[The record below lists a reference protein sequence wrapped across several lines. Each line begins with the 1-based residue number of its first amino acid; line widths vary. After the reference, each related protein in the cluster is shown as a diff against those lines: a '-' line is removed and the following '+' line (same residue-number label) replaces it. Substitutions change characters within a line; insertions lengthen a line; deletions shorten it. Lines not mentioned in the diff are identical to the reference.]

1 MYGANGSQLKVVV
14 IELDG
19 CLFSLN
25 QYRFNFYKNQCV
37 KKGLS
42 FTRDQFYPA
51 LGSMWSMYDELP
63 LSGYYDSLALNVK
76 VENDLMNYLT
86 LKGLKAN
93 EGVKELLDYCHQ
105 KGMKVAALSTH
116 RTEDAIKYLKM
127 GDIYHKVDYVMGS
140 DTKLKPIPSSEMLAF
155 ILKKYNALP
164 AESLMIT
171 SLRSILMTAKD
182 YGMNV
187 IYYKDLVEP
196 TDYERRHSYSIA
208 TSFYEALNDMIFGQY
223 EDYSMFENLLG
234 MSDTESRQDLDAI
247 HFHLQQVY
255 ADDSSIMNIV
265 NRTYEY
271 RLSEMSSKPRFVF
284 DDEDEPQTQSRLI
297 NKGVTRQDI
306 MRTYKDYPVE
316 SDEDV
321 AVIQEITP
329 EQRLKVALSESESSA
344 LTDVINQ
351 IMNQS
356 DVSVY
361 GYSGPIKHTDEEEET
376 LIDKLAQEEIEEMQQ
391 VVAKEDTTNEEEMA
405 DIYLDHF
412 KHQKDEDEADTEEI
426 TQESDVSL
434 LDIRDILSDSAFI
447 IIVSIFMT
455 FIGAAVYVAFIDL
468 FQSNKLGL
476 ISALASLYI
485 KLADAIIGI
494 VISILHV
501 IHLAPSFDN
510 YLNANPV
517 FSSFALHIFHAFIL
531 NCIMIALIETI
542 ISIRKTNE

>member
-1 MYGANGSQLKVVV
+1 MYGTSGKQLKVVV

-51 LGSMWSMYDELP
+51 LGSMWTMYDELP
-63 LSGYYDSLALNVK
+63 LSTFYDSLALNVK

-93 EGVKELLDYCHQ
+93 EGAKEFLDYCHQ
-105 KGMKVAALSTH
+105 KGMKVVAMSTH
-116 RTEDAIKYLKM
+116 RTEDAIKYLKK

-140 DTKLKPIPSSEMLAF
+140 DTKLKPIPSNEMLTF
-155 ILKKYNALP
+155 VLKKYGATA
-164 AESLMIT
+164 AESIMIT

-182 YGMNV
+182 LGMNV

-196 TDYERRHSYSIA
+196 TDYERQNSYSIA

-223 EDYSMFENLLG
+223 EDYSMFETLLG
-234 MSDTESRQDLDAI
+234 MSDTSSMQDLEAVRY
-247 HFHLQQVY
+247 HLQQVY
-255 ADDSSIMNIV
+255 ADDSNIMNIV

-271 RLSEMSSKPRFVF
+271 KLSEMSSKPRFVF
-284 DDEDEPQTQSRLI
+284 DDEDEPLTESRIL

-316 SDEDV
+316 SDEEV

-329 EQRLKVALSESESSA
+329 EQRLKVALSESQSSA

-351 IMNQS
+351 IMSQPEVN
-356 DVSVY
+356 VY
-361 GYSGPIKHTDEEEET
+361 GKQETNEQKEDDYSDTIIDRLANETIEEETVTTVVEKQEEEEV
-376 LIDKLAQEEIEEMQQ
+376 ERP
-391 VVAKEDTTNEEEMA
+391 

-412 KHQKDEDEADTEEI
+412 KNGKKDDEEEEVVI
-426 TQESDVSL
+426 TKSGIH
-434 LDIRDILSDSAFI
+434 LDFKDMFSDSVFVLF
-447 IIVSIFMT
+447 VSIFMT
-455 FIGAAVYVAFIDL
+455 FIGAIIYVALIDL
-468 FQSNKLGL
+468 FDNNKLGV
-476 ISALASLYI
+476 ISTLATLYM
-485 KLADAIIGI
+485 KLADAIVGA

-501 IHLAPSFDN
+501 IHLAPSFNN

-517 FSSFALHIFHAFIL
+517 FSPFALHIFHGFIL
-531 NCIMIALIETI
+531 NCIVIVLIETV
-542 ISIRKTNE
+542 ISMRKSDQ